1 MQEDRPHRQHEHL
14 FGIVRID
21 VRLLPG
27 QDADPAAFEHAVA
40 GTRAFRSKAD
50 ADRDAKRLNTLNADK
65 PCRYLV
71 VYLRCVDSP
80 AEEGDGPLVD
90 DPSWSR

>member
-1 MQEDRPHRQHEHL
+1 MQQDRPHRQHEHL

-21 VRLLPG
+21 LQLLPA
-27 QDADPAAFEHAVA
+27 QDADPTAIEHAVV

-50 ADRDAKRLNTLNADK
+50 AERDANRLNALNADK
-65 PCRYLV
+65 QCRYLV
-71 VYLRCVDSP
+71 VYLRCVDSH

-90 DPSWSR
+90 DPSGSR